1 MKEPRAKGLEAYSP
15 ARRVEARCP
24 LTNRTPG
31 RPTPSRIR
39 TPHSRSWPPAT
50 GRPGARG
57 GVSRGGVGRAAA
69 SPAHG
74 PSRGGTG
81 SARPDCRG
89 GAGGLHADPR
99 ERRSDSGGSRE
110 RGSGGDR
117 RRRAP
122 GHGAGSLA
130 GSGRDLP
137 GKRSGG
143 GRRRATGARR
153 SLRRP
158 CIAGGGEPQ
167 GLRDAAA
174 GRTGRH
180 RTGDQVVAL
189 GYPASASGGSSL
201 TTTAGVVSAVGTSSS
216 SSALVATGATGWRG
230 SPRAGPL
237 RRTGFGAT
245 RLR

>member
-69 SPAHG
+69 SPAHR

-117 RRRAP
+117 RRRARP
-122 GHGAGSLA
+122 RCGSLA
-130 GSGRDLP
+130 GEWPGPPWEAEWWWTPPSDWCSPLPATTLHCWRWRASRASRRCRWAHRTTSHRRPGGGAGLP
-137 GKRSGG
+137 GER
-143 GRRRATGARR
+143 
-153 SLRRP
+153 LRR
-158 CIAGGGEPQ
+158 Q
-167 GLRDAAA
+167 LVDHDR
-174 GRTGRH
+174 GRGVRGRH
-180 RTGDQVVAL
+180 L
-189 GYPASASGGSSL
+189 E
-201 TTTAGVVSAVGTSSS
+201 
-216 SSALVATGATGWRG
+216 
-230 SPRAGPL
+230 
-237 RRTGFGAT
+237 FE
-245 RLR
+245 